1 MLKEIDVRKI
11 VEPTSYIILHLESSQ
26 AKSSWVN
33 PLFRAWIKDCI
44 SWKEH
49 ASTRYLQ
56 NDTKKA
62 VGMMI
67 TDRWFGSR
75 DG

>member
-11 VEPTSYIILHLESSQ
+11 VEPMSKIILHLESSQ

-33 PLFRAWIKDCI
+33 PLFRALIKDFI
-44 SWKEH
+44 FWKEQ

-56 NDTKKA
+56 SETKKA
-62 VGMMI
+62 VGRMI